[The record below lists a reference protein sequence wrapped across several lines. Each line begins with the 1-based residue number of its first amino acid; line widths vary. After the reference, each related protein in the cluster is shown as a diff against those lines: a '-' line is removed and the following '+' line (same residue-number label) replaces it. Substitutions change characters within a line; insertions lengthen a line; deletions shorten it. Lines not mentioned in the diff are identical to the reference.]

1 MILEDGSIRYKN
13 DDQCDNQD
21 FEIVD
26 GVNIYE
32 HLTYIP
38 QLLTSIVK
46 WSRLWWANF
55 SRGCADYLNHICVL
69 APTCPFIFD
78 NDNVSAAFL
87 FFGQEKQ
94 VSIFWSVNKT
104 LRITRWKVREAI
116 KFYSYQDQN

>member
-26 GVNIYE
+26 GVNVYE

-46 WSRLWWANF
+46 
-55 SRGCADYLNHICVL
+55 
-69 APTCPFIFD
+69 
-78 NDNVSAAFL
+78 
-87 FFGQEKQ
+87 
-94 VSIFWSVNKT
+94 
-104 LRITRWKVREAI
+104 
-116 KFYSYQDQN
+116 